1 MTRRLRPSSRN
12 STTSSRTIATRCR
25 CEFGCCVASAPS
37 SAARRR
43 RRHRLGRRRRK
54 SGIGGE
60 RRAPAGAQGELT
72 SPARKGAESC
82 ATASSTP
89 AGASPNLT
97 CRAGESGSCVPAC
110 MSWCRA
116 MARALRA
123 FPLEIIPSG
132 GYPWWWRAMK
142 RYLLTVIFL
151 AGCAPIAWDKPG
163 AAQSEFNTC
172 DQCIRSRTGNCHD
185 QCMPPSLASPTQSEF
200 NTCDQCIRSRTGNCH
215 DQCMPPSLASPGTPS
230 GASGVPI
237 ATEMPQD
244 EVHLQLYNGI
254 FAVPVVIN
262 GAISIPFVLDSGA
275 ADVQL
280 PADVVLTLVRS
291 GTLSEGDFIGE
302 SSYIL
307 ANGSTLR
314 SARFNI
320 RELRVGDHVVRNVA
334 ASVGSV
340 SSDAL
345 LGQSFLSR
353 LPSWTL
359 DNRRHVLVLAR

>member
-280 PADVVLTLVRS
+280 PAAVVLTLVRS

-359 DNRRHVLVLAR
+359 DNRR

>member
-1 MTRRLRPSSRN
+1 
-12 STTSSRTIATRCR
+12 
-25 CEFGCCVASAPS
+25 
-37 SAARRR
+37 
-43 RRHRLGRRRRK
+43 
-54 SGIGGE
+54 
-60 RRAPAGAQGELT
+60 
-72 SPARKGAESC
+72 
-82 ATASSTP
+82 
-89 AGASPNLT
+89 
-97 CRAGESGSCVPAC
+97 
-110 MSWCRA
+110 

-163 AAQSEFNTC
+163 AA
-172 DQCIRSRTGNCHD
+172 
-185 QCMPPSLASPTQSEF
+185 QSEF